1 MSELRPFECVGN
13 VLYVVVCPGTNNV
26 VFGMVSSVGVKSLFI
41 GLFVNGSRSYNL
53 NMEFLSKLYI

>member
-1 MSELRPFECVGN
+1 
-13 VLYVVVCPGTNNV
+13 
-26 VFGMVSSVGVKSLFI
+26 MVNSVGVKSLFI